1 MSTFWDFIKLP
12 LSLPISPIW
21 DFITCL
27 ILEEIAYKIAFSY
40 AGEYGSTSSE
50 RGCLHWLIRIPL
62 YLFIWL
68 VVCVIILI
76 VRFVIENW
84 IWIRIVLGILV
95 LVGVIALLIYRNKK
109 QKR

>member
-1 MSTFWDFIKLP
+1 MSTLWDFLKLP

-21 DFITCL
+21 DFIICL

-40 AGEYGSTSSE
+40 AGEYGSTSNE

-62 YLFIWL
+62 YLIIWI
-68 VVCVIILI
+68 VVCGIILT
-76 VRFVIENW
+76 VRFVTKNW
-84 IWIRIVLGILV
+84 IWILIVFGIIILAGVIVLLV
-95 LVGVIALLIYRNKK
+95 NRNKK